1 MIPVAMMRIE
11 TPRVGTLP
19 QRPAAKPQK
28 SMAKTIGMLRP
39 SWSAPPAPIP
49 PSVSGK
55 LSERASSISTT
66 GTTTEQQAYPVKQLK
81 AA

>member
-1 MIPVAMMRIE
+1 
-11 TPRVGTLP
+11 
-19 QRPAAKPQK
+19 
-28 SMAKTIGMLRP
+28 MAKTIGMLRP

>member
-1 MIPVAMMRIE
+1 ME
-11 TPRVGTLP
+11 
-19 QRPAAKPQK
+19 QRREEREK
-28 SMAKTIGMLRP
+28 R
-39 SWSAPPAPIP
+39 PAPIP